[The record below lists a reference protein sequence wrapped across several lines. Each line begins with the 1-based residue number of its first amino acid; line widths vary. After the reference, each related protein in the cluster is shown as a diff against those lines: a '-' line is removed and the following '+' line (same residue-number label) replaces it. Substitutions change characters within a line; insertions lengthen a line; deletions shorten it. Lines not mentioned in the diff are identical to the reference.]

1 MAICP
6 VCNAVVEDG
15 ATFCTNCGAQLS
27 QSATTQP
34 NYNNTNTQY
43 GAQNSFAQQPQ
54 YYAPAPQY
62 APPAEAPVS
71 IGDWVLSF
79 FVMCIPV
86 VNIIM
91 MFVWA
96 FSSGTNKSKS
106 NFFKAQLIIWLV
118 ITLISIIAAVV
129 LVSAGFSLI
138 GYFSDFI

>member
-1 MAICP
+1 MRRT
-6 VCNAVVEDG
+6 AVTECD
-15 ATFCTNCGAQLS
+15 NS
-27 QSATTQP
+27 TQP
-34 NYNNTNTQY
+34 NHNNTNAQY
-43 GAQNSFAQQPQ
+43 GAQNNFAQQPQ

-62 APPAEAPVS
+62 APPAEVPVS

-79 FVMCIPV
+79 FVMLIPV

-118 ITLISIIAAVV
+118 IILISIIATVV

-138 GYFSDFI
+138 GYFSNFI